1 MYTPPAFREDDRE
14 TLHAAIRACD
24 LATLVSPG
32 DDLPEITHLP
42 LLLEPG
48 EPDRI
53 VGHLAK
59 ANPQIE
65 ALRRRPRAIAVFRGL
80 DAYVTPSWYATKR
93 ETGKVVPTWN
103 YVAVHAVGTV
113 TLVEEPAA
121 LRALVDR
128 LTQHHES
135 RREHAWAVDDAP
147 EPFIQAQLRGIVG
160 VVLRVE
166 RLIGKWK
173 MSQNRPE
180 ADRSGVVAGL
190 ETSPDQRERA
200 VARLV
205 DRGRGG

>member
-1 MYTPPAFREDDRE
+1 MYNPPAFREDDRA

-24 LATLVSPG
+24 LATLVSQG

-53 VGHLAK
+53 LGHLAK
-59 ANPQIE
+59 ANPQIG
-65 ALRRRPRAIAVFRGL
+65 ALRRRPRAIAVFRGA
-80 DAYVTPSWYATKR
+80 DAYVTPSWYATKQQI
-93 ETGKVVPTWN
+93 GKVVPTWT

-113 TLVEEPAA
+113 ELVEEADR

-128 LTQHHES
+128 LTRHHEG
-135 RREHAWAVDDAP
+135 RREHGWAVDDAP

-160 VVLRVE
+160 VVLSVE

-180 ADRSGVVAGL
+180 ADRAGVIDGL
-190 ETSPDQRERA
+190 HERGHGADRE

-205 DRGRGG
+205 GRSRSG